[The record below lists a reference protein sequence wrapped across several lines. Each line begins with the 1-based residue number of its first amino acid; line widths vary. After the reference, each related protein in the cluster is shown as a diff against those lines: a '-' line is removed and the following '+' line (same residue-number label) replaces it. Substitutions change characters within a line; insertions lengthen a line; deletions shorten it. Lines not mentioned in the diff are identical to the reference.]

1 MDHCTLLQLE
11 SHEKLPKKNL
21 TKEIEAVQ
29 IEFLVDI

>member
-1 MDHCTLLQLE
+1 MDHCTLLQLQ

-21 TKEIEAVQ
+21 PKETEAVQ